1 MVLRELVDHRQP
13 RAIEVR
19 RPAQRQPHTPPRRHS
34 ERIVG
39 HFWHRGT
46 VAEQRIERCGAH
58 PSDRREI
65 AREGHGFIDADE
77 SLLAILAA
85 VHLPEFIRAAELE
98 ASIGEMAVIARLVA
112 VLVHTGMI
120 SGSAA
125 IAVNRALSSHIS
137 PHCGLPAARLDL
149 RKIPRN
155 PWDQG

>member
-1 MVLRELVDHRQP
+1 VDGRDRAEDPPVDPEVIPEDVFFRRWFSGSWWTIGSRERLRSLG
-13 RAIEVR
+13 
-19 RPAQRQPHTPPRRHS
+19 QRNGNCILPRRHS

-98 ASIGEMAVIARLVA
+98 AAIGEMAVIAPLVA
-112 VLVHTGMI
+112 VVVHTGNDP
-120 SGSAA
+120 
-125 IAVNRALSSHIS
+125 VDPPRS
-137 PHCGLPAARLDL
+137 P
-149 RKIPRN
+149 
-155 PWDQG
+155 